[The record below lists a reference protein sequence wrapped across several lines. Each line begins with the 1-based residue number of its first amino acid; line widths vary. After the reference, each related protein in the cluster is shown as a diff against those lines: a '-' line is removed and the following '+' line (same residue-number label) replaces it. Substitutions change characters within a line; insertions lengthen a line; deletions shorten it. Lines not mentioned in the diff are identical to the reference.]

1 MTSNNF
7 DNKIVIT
14 ILLPLVALIAPFL
27 VFLIEFYLPYPH
39 FVEEIIK
46 AIFIYFIIQIPSF
59 NTKIK
64 LTLIVGI
71 SFALSETVFYLFNFF
86 MLDSI
91 APLFLRLILTA
102 LLHSTTMI
110 VMLLSTFINKR
121 FLLLGMILSVLIH
134 YFYNMVVL

>member
-46 AIFIYFIIQIPSF
+46 AIFIYFIISPS
-59 NTKIK
+59 TAPIIK
-64 LTLIVGI
+64 ARLVLEIC
-71 SFALSETVFYLFNFF
+71 ALY
-86 MLDSI
+86 I
-91 APLFLRLILTA
+91 
-102 LLHSTTMI
+102 
-110 VMLLSTFINKR
+110 
-121 FLLLGMILSVLIH
+121 ILSPGTESKVLS
-134 YFYNMVVL
+134 LPDLSSC